1 MIERGVVEEVV
12 ARTDTAAL
20 ISSYVTLKRAGA
32 NYLGL
37 CPFHSEKTPSFTVFG
52 GQGNFYCFGC
62 GAGGD
67 AINFVRR
74 IENLEFEEAVEFLA
88 KRAGITVRRTEDKN
102 RGPRYDRRRFYEMNR
117 EVARFYHAQ
126 LFAPT
131 AAAEAARG
139 YLMQKRGLSSATV
152 KHFGLGFAPSER
164 GLFYRH
170 MREQGFTDDEL
181 VAGFLAGRSQKD
193 GRIYDSFYNRV
204 MFPIIDVSGN
214 VIAFGGRVMD
224 DSTPKYKNS
233 ADTPVFLK
241 RRNLF
246 ALNYARQS
254 CAERLILCEG
264 YMDVIS
270 MHAAGFSNAVAT
282 LGTAITAEQA
292 RLMSQYT
299 KSVVISYDNDTAGQN
314 AATKA
319 MQLLEQ
325 VGLDVRVLRMEGAK
339 DPDEYI
345 KKFGAEA
352 FSRLINQSRTQFDYR
367 FERVIEKYNMSI
379 PQEKIKAI
387 AELSAVIADIYSAAE
402 RDVYIHAVAKRLEIE
417 AGSLKQDVEHAMRKK
432 RAGIMQKNKQQLRQ
446 ATIGYSDRINPDYA
460 KAPAI
465 ARSEEAVL
473 GLLLLYPEHRS
484 YTFAE
489 QLLTEDDFF
498 TDLGRRVFCYLR
510 DAEAEDGFNES
521 LMSADFTP
529 EEMGRVARMRVGRM
543 QLTDNGREVL
553 LDAIQTLRQLV
564 KEKISEERGADRA
577 SFEALLKRRQA
588 ENS

>member
-102 RGPRYDRRRFYEMNR
+102 RGPYHDRRRFYEMNR
-117 EVARFYHAQ
+117 EAARFYHAQ

-131 AAAEAARG
+131 QAAEAARG

-314 AATKA
+314 AASKA

-402 RDVYIHAVAKRLEIE
+402 RDVYIYAVAKRLEIE
-417 AGSLKQDVEHAMRKK
+417 TGSLKQDVERAMRKK
-432 RAGIMQKNKQQLRQ
+432 RASIVQKNKQQLRQ

-484 YTFAE
+484 YTFAQ

-510 DAEAEDGFNES
+510 DAEAEDGFHES

-564 KEKISEERGADRA
+564 KEKKSEERGADRA